1 MVIMGLESELGLLG
15 VRPLLTLRER
25 VGRYILEAIAATQP
39 AAAGWG
45 SKHRSTLFLANGS
58 AIGLDPPRAV
68 PELSTP
74 ECVDPFELAA
84 SHRAGLTLIERAAAK
99 VGESLGHRLT
109 PLVASTFHQPGD
121 VSLGT
126 HENYGVPTAL
136 EPAALLRGLLTWI
149 VVRQILTEPGVVTG
163 APGSNGFAL
172 APRAELM
179 TRISGPYTTHD
190 RAIFTTCRLNYA
202 GRGWR
207 RLHVIAAG
215 ATAASWAIAVR
226 HGVTALLI
234 EMLLRG
240 ESWPDELTLRYPL
253 RALRTVSVMPEAPLA
268 TAGGREATP
277 LALNEELHARVAA
290 AQAREPLADW
300 APRLLAE
307 WRRGLDVLGRGNE
320 EEKILLLEPAL
331 RRRVLTAFLDEA
343 GVSWRVAR
351 LWADFFDRVRTL
363 VAIDPADVN
372 PLPLT
377 VPAVQ
382 RRLGEEA
389 SAALERELKVAG
401 FSWSDYPRFRRLVD
415 GLYSLDIELSR
426 AGDGL
431 GSRLD
436 DSPPERERL
445 IPAEKWEALM
455 HSPPRGTRAE
465 ARGRLIARH
474 RDAPDLRASWAG
486 VVAEGRVYDLPSPL
500 SALEPAPRG

>member
-1 MVIMGLESELGLLG
+1 MVVMGLESELGLLG
-15 VRPLLTLRER
+15 VRPLLILRER
-25 VGRYILEAIAATQP
+25 VGRSILDAVAATQP

-74 ECVDPFELAA
+74 ECVDPFDLAA
-84 SHRAGLTLIERAAAK
+84 CHRAGLALISQAAAT

-126 HENYGVPTAL
+126 HENYGVPTAI

-149 VVRQILTEPGVVTG
+149 VVRQVLTEPGVVSG

-207 RLHVIAAG
+207 RLHVIPAG
-215 ATAASWAIAVR
+215 ATASSWAIAIR
-226 HGVTALLI
+226 HGVTALII

-240 ESWPDELTLRYPL
+240 EPWPDELTLRYPL
-253 RALRTVSVMPEAPLA
+253 RALRTVSQMPESPISTA
-268 TAGGREATP
+268 AGGESTP
-277 LALNEELHARVAA
+277 IALNERLHAHVAA
-290 AQAREPLADW
+290 AQAREPLAEW

-307 WRRGLDVLGRGNE
+307 WQRGIHAMVAGSE
-320 EEKILLLEPAL
+320 EEKSLLLEPVL
-331 RRRVLTAFLDEA
+331 RRRVLSAFLAEA

-351 LWADFFDRVRTL
+351 LWADFFDRVRALLAVGGETT
-363 VAIDPADVN
+363 
-372 PLPLT
+372 PLPVT
-377 VPAVQ
+377 ATAAQ
-382 RRLGEEA
+382 RSLGHE
-389 SAALERELKVAG
+389 SAQVLELELKAAG
-401 FSWSDYPRFRRLVD
+401 FSWQDYPRFRRVVD
-415 GLYSLDIELSR
+415 GLYTLDIELSR

-431 GSRLD
+431 GIRLD
-436 DSPPERERL
+436 DAPPEEERLVPTGRWRAFMQSPP
-445 IPAEKWEALM
+445 P
-455 HSPPRGTRAE
+455 GTRAE
-465 ARGRLIARH
+465 ARGRLITRH
-474 RDAPDLRASWAG
+474 QRAPDLRASWAG

-500 SALEPAPRG
+500 SALEPVPRD